1 MSSYQLHHPV
11 SISSLLP
18 SPRPPLRGGLP
29 AASPLL
35 GGLTVGV
42 LSPPPPTP
50 PPPGG
55 GVGVRVRGL
64 SRRGRR
70 APRCWPTASMYWRRG
85 ASCSEPAAGH
95 TSTAQSVII
104 TPPAPPPPAPWSI
117 PPPPSSPP
125 PPLLPPWTAVAGA
138 CSSAPSQLACKSIFC
153 VQGSRATRPNC
164 SRWPKN
170 PATSWTCSTWLADW
184 KPADTAVNMSLIIGV
199 ACRHDTGQMRRRI
212 HACHTRR
219 RIHACRH
226 DTGDSQAGKHPSR
239 PSQARGGM
247 RPPSWKAPEK
257 AWPVCV

>member
-35 GGLTVGV
+35 
-42 LSPPPPTP
+42 
-50 PPPGG
+50 
-55 GVGVRVRGL
+55 
-64 SRRGRR
+64 
-70 APRCWPTASMYWRRG
+70 
-85 ASCSEPAAGH
+85 
-95 TSTAQSVII
+95 
-104 TPPAPPPPAPWSI
+104 
-117 PPPPSSPP
+117 
-125 PPLLPPWTAVAGA
+125 
-138 CSSAPSQLACKSIFC
+138 
-153 VQGSRATRPNC
+153 
-164 SRWPKN
+164 
-170 PATSWTCSTWLADW
+170 STWLADW

-219 RIHACRH
+219 RINACRH
-226 DTGDSQAGKHPSR
+226 DTRDSQAGKHPSR
-239 PSQARGGM
+239 SSQARGGM